1 MLCARGCRTGIA
13 VTVAVLA
20 TAVAAVA
27 ATPNAGQWITSGGE
41 GSGTFVVKG
50 ATIVASGSGA
60 GKAITVPS
68 TFKCNAS
75 NLVVKATTIKISG
88 GRFTYDG
95 PAYVDKFRDKSKL
108 GHLTW
113 NGTFTSSNKVK
124 GKIRFTSTVTPK
136 LVAGG
141 KVTYLKKKC
150 DSGSKSWSGQPLGA
164 VSLG

>member
-1 MLCARGCRTGIA
+1 MLCARGCRTGIG
-13 VTVAVLA
+13 VTVVALA
-20 TAVAAVA
+20 TAAAALA
-27 ATPNAGQWITSGGE
+27 ATPNAGQWTTSGGD
-41 GSGTFVVKG
+41 GSGSFVVKG
-50 ATIVASGSGA
+50 PSIVAAGSGS

-75 NLVVKATTIKISG
+75 NLVVKATAITISG

-113 NGTFTSSNKVK
+113 SGTFTAPNKVK

-136 LVAGG
+136 LVVGG
-141 KVTYLKKKC
+141 KVTYLRQTC
-150 DSGSKSWSGQPLGA
+150 DTGSKSWSGQPLGA